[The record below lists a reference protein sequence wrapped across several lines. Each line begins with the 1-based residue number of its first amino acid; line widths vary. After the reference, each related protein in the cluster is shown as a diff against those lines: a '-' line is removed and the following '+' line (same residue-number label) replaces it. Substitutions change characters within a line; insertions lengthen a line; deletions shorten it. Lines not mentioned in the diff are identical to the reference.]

1 MSGGSPPGEL
11 GALHVSQVFVEEWAA
26 SYGSPYLIVP
36 DDEPAAAVL
45 VEDGADF
52 VAHTPDEAAPLTR
65 PLAFIDGVR
74 RGDASLYQQDEDT
87 GLLARGIAG
96 THACGAVTIEPG
108 QRPNFAREQVTRLVI
123 WGSGLNGTLPTQPGG
138 WNWQSGCVD
147 SDEPDAPLQELQQRM
162 RQAEGRLAETMCED
176 GYLTIVDGPL
186 SYVRSRDLPVVGYV
200 KTHSRSLLATEHHL
214 RVPELSAGQ
223 RTSLFALGA
232 DRYSAYLRL
241 APVSASYGPWTGIV
255 RIEIPQSSG
264 LDAAVAVADAVA
276 ANVPRFAG
284 IAHRDPRAPQNLQP
298 VAALEKHLRHLL
310 GDGGLAKR
318 AVRESVAAL
327 AAASRRRSQ
336 RDHARIDYLR
346 SFRDRQPRH
355 RPGRAPPQRR
365 ARRPCR
371 RVAGGEH
378 VPDARGP

>member
-1 MSGGSPPGEL
+1 VLSGASLVGNL
-11 GALHVSQVFVEEWAA
+11 QGAPRMGQVFVEEWAS

-36 DDEPAAAVL
+36 DDEPAPAVL
-45 VEDGADF
+45 VEDGSEF
-52 VAHTPDEAAPLTR
+52 VPHIPDATAALAR

-74 RGDASLYQQDEDT
+74 RGDASLYQQDAST

-96 THACGAVTIEPG
+96 SHACGAVVIRPG
-108 QRPNFAREQVTRLVI
+108 QRPQYASEQVTRMVI
-123 WGSGLNGTLPTQPGG
+123 WGSGLDGALPVQPGG
-138 WNWQSGCVD
+138 WSWQSGCVH
-147 SDEPDAPLQELQQRM
+147 SDEPDAPLQGLQQRM
-162 RQAEGRLAETMCED
+162 RQAEGRLAETMCQD
-176 GYLTIVDGPL
+176 GYLTVVDGPL
-186 SYVRSRDLPVVGYV
+186 SYVRSLDLPVVGYV
-200 KTHSRSLLATEHHL
+200 KTHSRALLPIEHHI
-214 RVPELSAGQ
+214 RVPELAAGE

-264 LDAAVAVADAVA
+264 LDAAVTVADAVA

-298 VAALEKHLRHLL
+298 VGALEKHLRHLL

-327 AAASRRRSQ
+327 SAAVSS
-336 RDHARIDYLR
+336 
-346 SFRDRQPRH
+346 
-355 RPGRAPPQRR
+355 
-365 ARRPCR
+365 
-371 RVAGGEH
+371 
-378 VPDARGP
+378 

>member
-1 MSGGSPPGEL
+1 MG
-11 GALHVSQVFVEEWAA
+11 QVFVEEWAS

-45 VEDGADF
+45 VEDGTDF
-52 VAHTPDEAAPLTR
+52 LAHTPDAAAALMR

-74 RGDASLYQQDEDT
+74 RGDASLYQQDADT

-96 THACGAVTIEPG
+96 SHACGAVVIHPG
-108 QRPNFAREQVTRLVI
+108 HRPEYASEQVTRMVI
-123 WGSGLNGTLPTQPGG
+123 WGCGLNGPLPAQPGG

-162 RQAEGRLAETMCED
+162 RKGEGRLAETLCEN

-200 KTHSRSLLATEHHL
+200 KTHSRALLPIEQHI
-214 RVPELSAGQ
+214 RVPELAAGE
-223 RTSLFALGA
+223 RTSLFALGT

-264 LDAAVAVADAVA
+264 LDEAVTVADAVA

-298 VAALEKHLRHLL
+298 VGALEKHLRHLL

-327 AAASRRRSQ
+327 TAAGSAALSS
-336 RDHARIDYLR
+336 
-346 SFRDRQPRH
+346 
-355 RPGRAPPQRR
+355 
-365 ARRPCR
+365 
-371 RVAGGEH
+371 
-378 VPDARGP
+378 

>member
-1 MSGGSPPGEL
+1 MLLGGDPLANWGVT
-11 GALHVSQVFVEEWAA
+11 ALVGQVFVEEWAS

-36 DDEPAAAVL
+36 DDDTTVAVL
-45 VEDGADF
+45 VEDGPEF
-52 VAHTPDEAAPLTR
+52 LAHTPDEAAALTR

-74 RGDASLYQQDEDT
+74 RGDASLYQQGNDT

-96 THACGAVTIEPG
+96 SHGCGAVVIAPG
-108 QRPNFAREQVTRLVI
+108 QRPAFAREQVTRMVI
-123 WGSGLNGTLPTQPGG
+123 WGSGLNGTLPAQPGG
-138 WNWQSGCVD
+138 WSWHSGCVD

-162 RQAEGRLAETMCED
+162 RQAEGRLAEALCED

-200 KTHSRSLLATEHHL
+200 KTHSRALLAVEHHL
-214 RVPELSAGQ
+214 RVSELSAGQ
-223 RTSLFALGA
+223 RTSLFTLGA

-264 LDAAVAVADAVA
+264 LDAAVTVADAVA
-276 ANVPRFAG
+276 SVVPRFAG

-298 VAALEKHLRHLL
+298 IGALEKHLRHLL

-327 AAASRRRSQ
+327 TAASAAALTS
-336 RDHARIDYLR
+336 
-346 SFRDRQPRH
+346 
-355 RPGRAPPQRR
+355 
-365 ARRPCR
+365 
-371 RVAGGEH
+371 
-378 VPDARGP
+378 